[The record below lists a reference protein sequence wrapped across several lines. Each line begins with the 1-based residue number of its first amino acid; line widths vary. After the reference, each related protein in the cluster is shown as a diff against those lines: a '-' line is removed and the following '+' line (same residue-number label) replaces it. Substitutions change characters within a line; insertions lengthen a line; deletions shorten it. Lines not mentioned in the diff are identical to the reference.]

1 MEYTHLW
8 ETKLF
13 EHKGYQD
20 GFGQDSHSWGYYH
33 YDADFSGYDI
43 TLRWGSAYSSSKVFL
58 GSGNDHVYGNIG
70 NDKVHTGA
78 GNDLISGGAGNDQL
92 IGGDGDDIIYGDA
105 GNDILFGGNGN
116 DTLHFGTDV
125 TSVYVRKDG
134 GNTIL
139 QDSAFADASIYAILK
154 DYSDPLLASD
164 AINVDLIE
172 IV

>member
-1 MEYTHLW
+1 MEYNHLW

-92 IGGDGDDIIYGDA
+92 IGGDGDDYLRGDQ
-105 GNDILFGGNGN
+105 GNDLLLGG
-116 DTLHFGTDV
+116 DGTDTGFFTYKNANV
-125 TSVYVRKDG
+125 EADLKFKANSGRKFKKQVEEG
-134 GNTIL
+134 GEEV
-139 QDSAFADASIYAILK
+139 AFYRF
-154 DYSDPLLASD
+154 
-164 AINVDLIE
+164 
-172 IV
+172 